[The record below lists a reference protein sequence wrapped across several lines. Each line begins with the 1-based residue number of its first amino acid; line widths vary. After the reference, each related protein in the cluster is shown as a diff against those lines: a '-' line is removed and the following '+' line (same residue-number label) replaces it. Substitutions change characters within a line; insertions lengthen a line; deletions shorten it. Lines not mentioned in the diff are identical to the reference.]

1 MYYSF
6 AIFLVFLIPLGV
18 PAYFWYKLYFHRD
31 SIRGRPE
38 TMDAVFPSKKWTK
51 ANPGKVHP
59 QAGEPDI
66 HNRIPGNP
74 QYIAVASLRLL
85 FRFYKPNCHYFE
97 VYFLTEK
104 LILTGVVGLA

>member
-18 PAYFWYKLYFHRD
+18 PGYFWYKLYFHRD
-31 SIRGRPE
+31 SIRGKPE
-38 TMDAVFPSKKWTK
+38 TMDD
-51 ANPGKVHP
+51 
-59 QAGEPDI
+59 PDI
-66 HNRIPGNP
+66 HKRIPGNP
-74 QYIAVASLRLL
+74 QYIAVASLRPL